1 MSDGT
6 GSSSSFRT
14 EPWVPMIGKTGT
26 TDNSEATWMSGA
38 STKVSTVVGV
48 FNVTGHVN
56 LRDTYF
62 DAGQA
67 AQLRHQIWPRVMSYA
82 NAKYGGD
89 PFPEVQ
95 GSLLNAPQVAVPDVI
110 GLAPE
115 AAQQALESAGFGWR
129 MDGEVDSSQPAGTI
143 GAQSPSGTASRGA
156 IVSLQVSRGNVAGVP
171 NVVGMSADEAEA
183 TLSGAGF
190 RVDRKQE
197 DVSDPSQDGIVLSQ
211 DPSGNAKPGDKVT
224 IVVGRIEGGIEIPGG
239 GDGPGNSDDG

>member
-1 MSDGT
+1 M
-6 GSSSSFRT
+6 
-14 EPWVPMIGKTGT
+14 
-26 TDNSEATWMSGA
+26 TDNAEATWMSGA

-62 DAGQA
+62 DSGQA

-95 GSLLNAPQVAVPDVI
+95 GSLLNAPQVAVPDVL

-115 AAQQALESAGFGWR
+115 AAQQALEAAGFGWR
-129 MDGEVDSSQPAGTI
+129 MDGEVDSGQPKGTI
-143 GAQSPSGTASRGA
+143 GAQSPSGTAGRGA
-156 IVSLQVSRGNVAGVP
+156 IISLQVSRGNVAAVP

-183 TLSGAGF
+183 TLTGAGF
-190 RVDRKQE
+190 RVERKQE
-197 DVSDPSQDGIVLSQ
+197 DVADPTQDGIVLSQ
-211 DPSGNAKPGDKVT
+211 NPSGNAKPGDKVE
-224 IVVGRIEGGIEIPGG
+224 IVIGRLQGG
-239 GDGPGNSDDG
+239 GAPELPGDGGGNAAPGDG